1 MSVDGGEPFVVD
13 RFTLHNDH
21 NRNQYVF
28 LPELPNGKHTV
39 RFEVDTEKTDKA
51 AVFEACGNERSREHV
66 RQHPDWYDQ
75 TVIQLGKLL
84 LVQPPL

>member
-1 MSVDGGEPFVVD
+1 MKVSVDGGEPFIVD

-51 AVFEACGNERSREHV
+51 AVFEACGNERSIEHV
-66 RQHPDWYDQ
+66 RQHQ
-75 TVIQLGKLL
+75 IGMIKR
-84 LVQPPL
+84 